1 MLYLACDNMKRLQEF
16 LEKYL
21 LWIIAFIGLILFM
34 IIVVRLRNNTI
45 QSFDSYIYNHI
56 KELISPNMTNI
67 FKVITEFGNVYIMI
81 PVIILILIFSN
92 DKSFKKYFIYN
103 LISIFILNNIL
114 KIIFTRSRPLD
125 INLII
130 ETGYSFPSGHSMI
143 SFAFYGFLA
152 YFIYHT
158 NLNCY
163 LKILYILLLGLLV
176 LLIGISRIYLGV
188 HYASDVLG
196 GFAISALYLVI
207 FIKYVYKNKEEKLNL
222 K

>member
-45 QSFDSYIYNHI
+45 QSFDNYIYNHI

-130 ETGYSFPSGHSMI
+130 
-143 SFAFYGFLA
+143 
-152 YFIYHT
+152 
-158 NLNCY
+158 
-163 LKILYILLLGLLV
+163 
-176 LLIGISRIYLGV
+176 
-188 HYASDVLG
+188 
-196 GFAISALYLVI
+196 
-207 FIKYVYKNKEEKLNL
+207 
-222 K
+222 